1 MPAWAFFCLFSSWSR
16 LLPCSIFL
24 LLQIAHLQEW
34 RGKKAS
40 KNSAKRWFLKYR
52 LLSGVPA
59 THQQLPLEA
68 SLITSS
74 LRNKRFSLSGFLK
87 IHFHKFGGR
96 QRRCCR
102 FNQQIKALGRAAR
115 FACGSFCLVRTC
127 WSHMALQ
134 SLTHTRP
141 LRPSTHTHTPTPP
154 HKLDMCVCV
163 SVLQIHNLLNKRH
176 WFCRGRILMENEL
189 DIPLASPSV
198 LSPSILYSLY
208 LSLSHTHRTHLYIYI
223 YILAAK
229 NARTVWTWKK

>member
-1 MPAWAFFCLFSSWSR
+1 MPASVFFFILLIKSTASLLHLSSAADCPS
-16 LLPCSIFL
+16 
-24 LLQIAHLQEW
+24 AGVK
-34 RGKKAS
+34 GKKAS
-40 KNSAKRWFLKYR
+40 KNNAKRWFLKYR

-96 QRRCCR
+96 QRRRCR

-141 LRPSTHTHTPTPP
+141 LQPPTHTHTRTPP
-154 HKLDMCVCV
+154 HTLDMCVCEC
-163 SVLQIHNLLNKRH
+163 STN
-176 WFCRGRILMENEL
+176 
-189 DIPLASPSV
+189 P
-198 LSPSILYSLY
+198 
-208 LSLSHTHRTHLYIYI
+208 
-223 YILAAK
+223 
-229 NARTVWTWKK
+229 